1 MALVLNAV
9 AGARRSQRNNAR
21 AADVN
26 QVAAGI
32 NQYIATRNELPD
44 QWTDI
49 QQIIDPSKFGHYD
62 KATNNTNTSINPAD
76 GFKTNAPSSS
86 DKTEFVQ
93 VYTGTAPSGA
103 RINSNSLPDPNN
115 ATTGSIYQASNIK
128 AADTLIVLK
137 QAGCKSTGNGVV
149 EQGGIREMAI
159 VYRLEGQTAPI
170 CLEV

>member
-32 NQYIATRNELPD
+32 NQYIASRNALPD
-44 QWTDI
+44 EWTDI

-62 KATNNTNTSINPAD
+62 KTTGNTNTSINPQD
-76 GFKTNAPSSS
+76 GFKTNAPSGT
-86 DKTEFVQ
+86 DKTKFLQ
-93 VYTGTAPSGA
+93 VYTGTAPTGA
-103 RINSNSLPDPNN
+103 RINSNSLPTTSDP
-115 ATTGSIYQASNIK
+115 GIYRTSNIK
-128 AADTLIVLK
+128 AADTLVVLK
-137 QAGCKSTGNGVV
+137 QAGCASAGNGVV

-159 VYRLEGQTAPI
+159 VYRLEGQNAPI